1 MRDRLHLRPAELGL
15 VLLAIA
21 AGSLLSLPLTG
32 TIVDHFGSRRTIG
45 AMALTTAV
53 ALAIIAAGYTI
64 GVIPVVAGLF
74 IFGFAAGAWDVA
86 MNVQGAIVERGLG
99 RSIMPRFHAGF
110 SVGTV
115 AGALIGAGMVALHV
129 PVAVHLSGV
138 AVAVAIYVP
147 LAVRR
152 FIPDRGSDTDAGGTA
167 ETPAR
172 GDARRAALARWR
184 EPRTLLVG
192 LFVLAFAFAEGTG
205 NDWLSVAM
213 IDGYHSSATVGTLAF
228 ALFLAAMTTGR
239 WFGPYLLDR
248 YARVTVIRIL
258 ALVGIA
264 GVLLFV
270 FSPSTPLAFVGAAL
284 WGTGASLGF
293 PLGMTAANEE
303 PSAAA
308 GRVSVVASIGY
319 CAFLLGPPLI
329 GFLGGHL
336 TVIHALTVVAALL
349 TLAALIAS
357 CIRPSAPVAGSPG

>member
-1 MRDRLHLRPAELGL
+1 

-21 AGSLLSLPLTG
+21 AGSLLSLPLAG
-32 TIVDHFGSRRTIG
+32 TIINHFGSRRTIV
-45 AMALTTAV
+45 AMALILAV
-53 ALAIIAAGYTI
+53 ALAIVAVGYTI
-64 GVIPVVAGLF
+64 GVLPVVVGLF
-74 IFGFAAGAWDVA
+74 LFGFAAGAWDVA
-86 MNVQGAIVERGLG
+86 MNVQGAIVERGLE

-115 AGALIGAGMVALHV
+115 VAALIGAGMVALHV
-129 PVAVHLSGV
+129 PVTVHLT
-138 AVAVAIYVP
+138 AVAVAIGIWVP

-152 FIPDRGSDTDAGGTA
+152 FIPDREPRTHPTSDMAVEA
-167 ETPAR
+167 PAR
-172 GDARRAALARWR
+172 GDARRRALARWR
-184 EPRTLLVG
+184 EPRTLMIGV
-192 LFVLAFAFAEGTG
+192 FVLAFAFAEGVG
-205 NDWLSVAM
+205 NDWLSVAY
-213 IDGYHSSATVGTLAF
+213 IDGYHSSATLGTLAF

-270 FSPSTPLAFVGAAL
+270 FSPSAPLAFVGAAL

-293 PLGMTAANEE
+293 PLGMTAAAEE

-308 GRVSVVASIGY
+308 GRVSVVSSIGY

-329 GFLGGHL
+329 GFLGSQL
-336 TVIHALTVVAALL
+336 TVIHALTIVAALL
-349 TLAALIAS
+349 TLAALLAR
-357 CIRPSAPVAGSPG
+357 CIRTSAPAAASRGRPTCRYPA